1 MRFVGLIIA
10 LVLALG
16 AGLVAWKLA
25 GGSQPAVN
33 QVVANPSQPDFQTV
47 DVLVAAKPIPIG
59 EKIEAAM
66 LDTQQWPSHL
76 VVDGFVTTADQSK
89 KIVGMVTR
97 SPFQE
102 REPIL
107 LSKLANPDDP
117 SFLAAGLPKGKKVVT
132 ISTDAIAGV
141 AGFIYPGDRV
151 DVLVTHPLPRPDA
164 PEGARGKDAE
174 ETVTETLL
182 SNIKVL
188 AVDQRATG
196 GDEKNKKPTPS
207 SVSLEVTL
215 EEAQRLRLAQETGYL
230 SMTLR
235 SLHDK
240 DVVDTGIVTHVK
252 DVTLTKAYEDGGA
265 GNKKK
270 DSVFVVRGTRVEEMK
285 IAAPVPAEAAGDVS
299 AEAASVAED
308 KKTSLKRSASRAE
321 DAKLQEEM
329 NKSDSV
335 VPVAKP
341 QVR

>member
-25 GGSQPAVN
+25 GGAQQPMG
-33 QVVANPSQPDFQTV
+33 QVLANPSQPDFQTV
-47 DVLVAAKPIPIG
+47 DVLVAVKPIPLG
-59 EKIEAAM
+59 EKIEASM

-97 SPFQE
+97 APFQE

-107 LSKLANPDDP
+107 MSKLANPDDP

-132 ISTDAIAGV
+132 ISTDAIAGL
-141 AGFIYPGDRV
+141 AGFAYPGDRV
-151 DVLVTHPLPRPDA
+151 DVLVTHPVPNPDA
-164 PEGARGKDAE
+164 PEGATGKLAE

-196 GDEKNKKPTPS
+196 VSDPKEKKVMPS

-215 EEAQRLRLAQETGYL
+215 DQAQKLRLAQETGYL

-240 DVVDTGIVTHVK
+240 DTVDTGFVTHVK
-252 DVTLTKAYEDGGA
+252 DVTLTNAYDGAEKKDKKDAIMVIRGTKAEELKVSTPSSVKGGA
-265 GNKKK
+265 DALQSAK
-270 DSVFVVRGTRVEEMK
+270 
-285 IAAPVPAEAAGDVS
+285 PVDVS
-299 AEAASVAED
+299 SGAASGSEPKV
-308 KKTSLKRSASRAE
+308 K
-321 DAKLQEEM
+321 
-329 NKSDSV
+329 
-335 VPVAKP
+335 
-341 QVR
+341 